1 MSGALI
7 SRLTLPQVIEGLKSL
22 AGSCISPAS
31 CGGSYRGAAAI
42 VFASL
47 RRTDLE
53 IETDMA
59 VPKRKVSPS
68 RRNMRRAHDAL
79 GTNSYTEDKDTGE
92 LRRSHHIDLKTGM
105 YRGRQVL
112 TQAED

>member
-1 MSGALI
+1 VAALI
-7 SRLTLPQVIEGLKSL
+7 
-22 AGSCISPAS
+22 
-31 CGGSYRGAAAI
+31 GGPLLY

-79 GTNSYTEDKDTGE
+79 GTNAYVEDKDTGE
-92 LRRSHHIDLKTGM
+92 LKRPHHIDLKSGT

-112 TQAED
+112 TPKED